1 MGIEDNQQTQ
11 EIIDPISETEVQ
23 RHIKAL
29 KTDKSPGPDNLTNET
44 LKIGAPLLIPYLKLL
59 FNEVVESEQVPD
71 QWRLSQIILLYKK
84 GNPLEVGNYRPISLL
99 PSIYKLF
106 SSILLS
112 RIAPQID
119 KNQPIEQAGF
129 RPNYSTNDHIHAVD
143 QLIENTKNS
152 TNHSTLERK
161 GEEFPI
167 ERGVKQGDPLSPKL
181 FIAVLQDIFRNIDW
195 ADKGILVLNE
205 RLTHLRFADDIAMF
219 SETATGLEQM
229 FQNLASE
236 SNKVGLEMNTSK
248 TKIMTN
254 SIETPISIEGQNIE
268 YVKEYIY
275 LGKLTSFHSNR
286 NENRSRQKSKFG
298 MEKLLGTE
306 RNPQRRL

>member
-1 MGIEDNQQTQ
+1 MIDNKEDDAGNKETSTRKDVHKCAYEFYKKLYRKAPVKPVEKRKKACGNRRQSTNARNNRSNKRDSSTATHQGIENEQK
-11 EIIDPISETEVQ
+11 PSKET
-23 RHIKAL
+23 
-29 KTDKSPGPDNLTNET
+29 
-44 LKIGAPLLIPYLKLL
+44 
-59 FNEVVESEQVPD
+59 
-71 QWRLSQIILLYKK
+71 
-84 GNPLEVGNYRPISLL
+84 
-99 PSIYKLF
+99 
-106 SSILLS
+106 
-112 RIAPQID
+112 
-119 KNQPIEQAGF
+119 
-129 RPNYSTNDHIHAVD
+129 
-143 QLIENTKNS
+143 
-152 TNHSTLERK
+152 
-161 GEEFPI
+161 
-167 ERGVKQGDPLSPKL
+167 LSPKL

-236 SNKVGLEMNTSK
+236 SNKIGLEMNTSK

-298 MEKLLGTE
+298 MEKILGTE

>member
-1 MGIEDNQQTQ
+1 MIVKRKAPVKPVENERRHVGIEDNQQTQ

-29 KTDKSPGPDNLTNET
+29 KTNKSPGPDNLTNET

-152 TNHSTLERK
+152 TNHSTL
-161 GEEFPI
+161 
-167 ERGVKQGDPLSPKL
+167 DLSTTPKRSTASH
-181 FIAVLQDIFRNIDW
+181 I
-195 ADKGILVLNE
+195 
-205 RLTHLRFADDIAMF
+205 HLY
-219 SETATGLEQM
+219 GKHLE
-229 FQNLASE
+229 
-236 SNKVGLEMNTSK
+236 
-248 TKIMTN
+248 
-254 SIETPISIEGQNIE
+254 
-268 YVKEYIY
+268 
-275 LGKLTSFHSNR
+275 
-286 NENRSRQKSKFG
+286 
-298 MEKLLGTE
+298 
-306 RNPQRRL
+306 